1 MTTEKNDTKFKLNNK
16 KLHLTYPDHIN
27 PKELLGFLNK
37 LKKNNRVINYS
48 IVNEIGKSGHKH
60 THALVEYQIAFTS
73 ALARVFDYEGLHPEI
88 KKVSEKLHWENTV
101 KYHTKECVPFTNIKN
116 IKSEIEKID
125 KENKELKCKCCSMKD
140 NKLKGLCENCL
151 EEDAKKQDFGV
162 NDIWQYDSVSEALMA
177 KASDLNIRK
186 ISHIVA
192 AMKLKPKTYGPE
204 PKVIWRPW
212 QEELYNEIKPKCTND
227 RSIIWYYDELGSSGK
242 TVFAKHMTM
251 YHKALIS
258 THANAYHIATTLQ
271 KKIEEG
277 NPVNIVIINL
287 SRQQSDHSIY
297 QGLEMLKDGMVT
309 SQKYVGETMIFDS
322 PHVIVFSNFLPNKD
336 HCSLD
341 RWDIRTLSD
350 DKQTVKRRVFTEFKR
365 DLAPGTYVPGAKINV
380 AEPDIPLDENDDKNT
395 NDDESSCHS
404 FD

>member
-1 MTTEKNDTKFKLNNK
+1 MSTEKNVSKFKLNNK
-16 KLHLTYPDHIN
+16 KFHITYPDHIIE
-27 PKELLGFLNK
+27 KDLLSFFNK
-37 LKKNNRVINYS
+37 IKKDCKVENYS
-48 IVNEIGKSGHKH
+48 IVKETSDTGHEH
-60 THALVEYQIAFTS
+60 THAVIEFNVPFTS
-73 ALARVFDYEGLHPEI
+73 CLPRVFDYEGLHPDI
-88 KKVSEKLHWENTV
+88 KKITTKDHWENTI
-101 KYHTKECVPFTNIKN
+101 KYHKKQNKPFTNIESDDFDVK
-116 IKSEIEKID
+116 KFID
-125 KENKELKCKCCSMKD
+125 KFNDKAANKELQCRGCHAKEKKY
-140 NKLKGLCENCL
+140 KGLCDCCL
-151 EEDAKKQDFGV
+151 VEKEKDEDFGV
-162 NDIWQYDSVSEALMA
+162 SDVWQYDSISEALMA
-177 KASDLNIRK
+177 KVSDKNIK
-186 ISHIVA
+186 KVSQIVA
-192 AMKLKPKTYGPE
+192 AMKLKPKSYGPE

-212 QEELYNEIKPKCTND
+212 QEELYNEITPKCVND

-271 KKIEEG
+271 TKINEG
-277 NPVNIVIINL
+277 NPTNIVIINL

-322 PHVIVFSNFLPNKD
+322 PHVVVFSNFLPNQD
-336 HCSLD
+336 QCSKD

-365 DLAPGTYVPGAKINV
+365 DLPEGTFIPGTRIHV
-380 AEPDIPLDENDDKNT
+380 AEPDIELNTEN
-395 NDDESSCHS
+395 EGSCHS